1 MKSACPL
8 ENNWR
13 STGQVLLGRPIFVL
27 DGRSSMA
34 SDDIPVR
41 IERRGRVGVLT
52 LDRPDRRNA
61 LSRFALQELGRLGR
75 ELVSDPEI
83 RVIVLTGSGEKVFCA
98 GADLKERQG
107 FTNED
112 VRVQVGLYRSE
123 LSALDHS
130 PKPVIAA
137 LNGSAFGGGLEIAL
151 LCDLRVAAPHVLL
164 GLPETT
170 LGIIPGAGGTQ
181 RLPRVVGEARAKE
194 MILLGRSITADIALS
209 WGLVNRVSP
218 AGVSVVDDA
227 IAWAEPIS
235 NGAPIA
241 QRAALASTDV
251 SFDVTL
257 EHGLALERVH
267 YDETLRSLDRLEAL
281 KAFAEKRSP
290 VFGGH

>member
-1 MKSACPL
+1 MADESA
-8 ENNWR
+8 
-13 STGQVLLGRPIFVL
+13 
-27 DGRSSMA
+27 
-34 SDDIPVR
+34 PVT

-61 LSRFALQELGRLGR
+61 LSRATLVELGRLTR
-75 ELVSDPEI
+75 ELVADPEV
-83 RVIVLTGSGEKVFCA
+83 RVIVLTGSGDKVFCA

-130 PKPVIAA
+130 PKPVVCA
-137 LNGSAFGGGLEIAL
+137 LNGSAFGGGLELAL
-151 LCDLRVAAPHVLL
+151 ICDLRVAAPGALL

-194 MILLGRSITADIALS
+194 MILLGRSVTAETALS

-218 AGVSVVDDA
+218 AGVSVLDDTIDWVGP
-227 IAWAEPIS
+227 IAH
-235 NGAPIA
+235 GAPIA
-241 QRAALASTDV
+241 QAAALSAVDLALDV
-251 SFDVTL
+251 SMK
-257 EHGLALERVH
+257 HGLDLERVH
-267 YDETLRSLDRLEAL
+267 YDETLRSQDRVEAL

-290 VFGGH
+290 VFRGV